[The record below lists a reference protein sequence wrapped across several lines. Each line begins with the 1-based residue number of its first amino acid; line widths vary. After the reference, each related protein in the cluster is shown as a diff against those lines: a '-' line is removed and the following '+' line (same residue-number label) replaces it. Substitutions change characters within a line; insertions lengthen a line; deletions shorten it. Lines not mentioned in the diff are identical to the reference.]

1 MTITQPKNR
10 EANESFF
17 GLQPYLLGFVALV
30 AASLI
35 IIPLLPALISN
46 LLYSFS
52 GHAPKVYWY
61 LSRSAGFVGLT
72 ILWLSMALGLSITN
86 KMARLWP
93 GAPTAFA
100 MHEYVSLLG
109 LAFVAY
115 HGLVLIGDHFVDFS
129 LPRLLVPFSI
139 GWKIGN
145 QIVGLSLPQLM
156 DPFAPEAK
164 PFWIGL
170 GQVGFYIW
178 VIVAL
183 SFYVRRW
190 IGQKTWR
197 LIHYV
202 NFATYIMGWFHG
214 TFTGT
219 DSGFQWV
226 RWYYWISGGSL
237 LMLLGYRIYDSALKK
252 KNFSFRQF
260 LQQRTLPLS
269 RFLSASKNRSIL
281 PKPKERNLP
290 EALYREQASSA
301 VSAADKTVMPAITLS
316 TPPQITSDTPSQVL
330 QDEKIQPGTSETVTV
345 KDQSQPMTA
354 SPAAPPTSHPEGKA
368 TPSALVEKYEMG
380 SGKDRINV
388 RIFKE
393 PPTEPAPVIPEPEK
407 VVNTKPVDTQTMI
420 LRLKKDFTA
429 TPTRPRPPLVNDG
442 SKRLA
447 VLED

>member
-1 MTITQPKNR
+1 MTITQTKNK
-10 EANESFF
+10 EGDESFF
-17 GLQPYLLGFVALV
+17 GLRPYLLGFVALV

-46 LLYSFS
+46 FLYSFS

-72 ILWLSMALGLSITN
+72 ILWVAMALGLSITN

-100 MHEYVSLLG
+100 IHEYVSLLG

-145 QIVGLSLPQLM
+145 QLIGFSLPQLTA
-156 DPFAPEAK
+156 PFSDQSK

-170 GQVGFYIW
+170 GQVAFYVW
-178 VIVAL
+178 VMAAL

-197 LIHYV
+197 LIHYA
-202 NFATYIMGWFHG
+202 NFATYIMGWLHG

-219 DSGFQWV
+219 DSSVPWV
-226 RWYYWISGGSL
+226 QWYYWISGGSL
-237 LMLLGYRIYDSALKK
+237 LVLLAYRVYDSALKK
-252 KNFSFRQF
+252 KISVPQPAPERVPA
-260 LQQRTLPLS
+260 TS
-269 RFLSASKNRSIL
+269 HALSASGNKQEGDL
-281 PKPKERNLP
+281 PKVPGH
-290 EALYREQASSA
+290 EQA
-301 VSAADKTVMPAITLS
+301 VSTVASIDKTVMPAITLS
-316 TPPQITSDTPSQVL
+316 TPPQSARENPVQAA
-330 QDEKIQPGTSETVTV
+330 QDEKA
-345 KDQSQPMTA
+345 M
-354 SPAAPPTSHPEGKA
+354 PPTPNTIPATDEQSPSDAGSPRVTPEPPPSKEKA
-368 TPSALVEKYEMG
+368 TSPFIETYEMG
-380 SGKDRINV
+380 SGKNRINV

-393 PPTEPAPVIPEPEK
+393 PTSEPEPAVPESQ
-407 VVNTKPVDTQTMI
+407 TAAKPQQTATHTLA

-429 TPTRPRPPLVNDG
+429 TPTRPRPSVLNDR
-442 SKRLA
+442 SKRVAL
-447 VLED
+447 LEE

>member
-1 MTITQPKNR
+1 MTITQTKNK
-10 EANESFF
+10 EGDESFF
-17 GLQPYLLGFVALV
+17 GLRPYLVGFVALV

-46 LLYSFS
+46 FLYSFS

-72 ILWLSMALGLSITN
+72 VLWLAMALGLSITN

-100 MHEYVSLLG
+100 IHEYVSLLG

-139 GWKIGN
+139 DWKIGN
-145 QIVGLSLPQLM
+145 QLIGFSLPQLAA
-156 DPFAPEAK
+156 PFAAQSK

-170 GQVGFYIW
+170 GQVAFYVWIMA
-178 VIVAL
+178 AL

-197 LIHYV
+197 LIHYA
-202 NFATYIMGWFHG
+202 NFATYIMGWLHG

-219 DSGFQWV
+219 DSTVPWV
-226 RWYYWISGGSL
+226 QWYYWISGGSL
-237 LMLLGYRIYDSALKK
+237 LVLLAYKIYDSAKK
-252 KNFSFRQF
+252 KISVPKPARERVPAPSQA
-260 LQQRTLPLS
+260 
-269 RFLSASKNRSIL
+269 LSASGNT
-281 PKPKERNLP
+281 RNPP
-290 EALYREQASSA
+290 EAPVREQAVSA
-301 VSAADKTVMPAITLS
+301 VSSIDKTVMPAITIS
-316 TPPQITSDTPSQVL
+316 TPSQSAAENPV
-330 QDEKIQPGTSETVTV
+330 QA
-345 KDQSQPMTA
+345 SQQ
-354 SPAAPPTSHPEGKA
+354 EKA
-368 TPSALVEKYEMG
+368 TDEQSPSAAGSQVVTPEPRPSKEKATSPFIETYEMG
-380 SGKDRINV
+380 SGKNRINV

-393 PPTEPAPVIPEPEK
+393 PTSEPAVPESQTPA
-407 VVNTKPVDTQTMI
+407 KPQQAAAHSLA

-429 TPTRPRPPLVNDG
+429 TPTRPRPSILHER
-442 SKRLA
+442 SKRVAL
-447 VLED
+447 LKE